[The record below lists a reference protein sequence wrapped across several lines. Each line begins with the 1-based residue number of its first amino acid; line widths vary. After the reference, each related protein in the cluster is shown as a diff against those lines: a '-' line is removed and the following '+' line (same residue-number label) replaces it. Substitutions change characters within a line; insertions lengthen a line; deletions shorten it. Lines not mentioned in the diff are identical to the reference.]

1 MSDEANI
8 PSGGTQRSD
17 PPGNTR
23 HPVLRGAGGPVQNLD
38 RGTTLALTIQ
48 PHILPSAAHRHFKTA
63 DVAAYDHQ
71 DSGGARP
78 VNALVT
84 PFNKGSNQGNSVSS
98 GKSQSLMGAR
108 RLEAH
113 SAFLTGDHYTQ
124 DHAGVVSWCAPP
136 GQAATSGGAVS
147 WAAPPIA
154 TATPVINGVN
164 QGISIRPGS
173 NGAPTPVPNQVA
185 TSGGAVS
192 WAAPPMAMA
201 TPVNNGVNQGIS
213 TRPGSRSAHRSGAP
227 TPVQMK
233 PRNMSSILHP
243 PGAPTPVQMKPDNMS
258 SISHPFKRDFQ
269 PEAAWFPV
277 ESSELLPTHRSGIDE
292 FWAQRQLLLHP
303 GISQHFV
310 GAHNMSLTQGDSD
323 VEQFEHILTDVYDRS
338 EQFGRAKFLEK
349 LQELCRQYKIFNK
362 DGQPFKNIDDIQ
374 KVCFNG
380 ELCDDEYLTRYCQFS
395 RCLFENDLSWVHE
408 AEIEIMRTFHIQ
420 FGLSTHECKSFLMNI
435 AFKSLKS
442 LTDQRA
448 KSAMVKKTGG
458 CFYKRK
464 PGDAH
469 LKHTFGEFATT
480 DVIKKM
486 VQVGPNTI
494 SGTLVVLKNVTLDTQ
509 GLPEQISLALRTSF
523 TRESFQEKMA
533 HIWSNHANIDL
544 QVGNNGSKNEYCTE
558 NEDCDGSYLCSASS
572 GDEASVDEP
581 SVGLSDYEKFRNE
594 KVRRNEAHMKSLG
607 LGFGLGLKVKTP
619 SGKKKQGGKTDNA
632 ETNRLPAR
640 RSGRHAVVRVCQ
652 VDHSS
657 LFPTL
662 CYC

>member
-1 MSDEANI
+1 MAMATPVNNGVNQGISTR
-8 PSGGTQRSD
+8 PGSRS
-17 PPGNTR
+17 
-23 HPVLRGAGGPVQNLD
+23 
-38 RGTTLALTIQ
+38 
-48 PHILPSAAHRHFKTA
+48 AHR
-63 DVAAYDHQ
+63 
-71 DSGGARP
+71 SGAPTP
-78 VNALVT
+78 V
-84 PFNKGSNQGNSVSS
+84 PNQS
-98 GKSQSLMGAR
+98 
-108 RLEAH
+108 
-113 SAFLTGDHYTQ
+113 
-124 DHAGVVSWCAPP
+124 
-136 GQAATSGGAVS
+136 ATSGGAVS
-147 WAAPPIA
+147 WAAPPMAMA
-154 TATPVINGVN
+154 TPVINGVNQGISIRPGSNGAPTPVPNQSATSGGAVSWAAPPMAMATPVINGVN